1 MQVNSVGYQQA
12 NINAFKQNAGDIN
25 KEVKP
30 DKSLEESINDSAVSV
45 SISMNAQ
52 IILFSMNSAD
62 NSKYNSLMQGAL
74 DGNKEMFDFLSGKE
88 VSEDF
93 NLKNIGYEGKAITE
107 LSVDEANELLSEE
120 GFFGI
125 NQTSNRVSEFVLNF
139 AGDDIEL
146 LKEGREGIVRGFE
159 EAQKLFGGQLP
170 EISFKT
176 QERTLSLI
184 DEKIASLSSEEIE
197 EEV

>member
-1 MQVNSVGYQQA
+1 MQVGSVGYQNA
-12 NINAFKQNAGDIN
+12 NINAFKHDNIHSLKD
-25 KEVKP
+25 KDT
-30 DKSLEESINDSAVSV
+30 DKSLEQIIDDSAVSV

-62 NSKYNSLMQGAL
+62 NSKNNSLMQGAL
-74 DGNKEMFDFLSGKE
+74 DGNKEMFDFLSGKNTNE
-88 VSEDF
+88 NF
-93 NLKNIGYEGKAITE
+93 NLENIGYEGKPITE
-107 LSVDEANELLSEE
+107 LSVDEANDLLSDE

-125 NQTSNRVSEFVLNF
+125 TQTSDRVAGFVFNF
-139 AGDDIEL
+139 AGDDVEL

-176 QERTLSLI
+176 QERTLQLI
-184 DEKIASLSSEEIE
+184 DDKINSLSQE
-197 EEV
+197 